1 MAVNLR
7 LDDRLEEALREHAAM
22 SGRSQQD
29 IMREAIAQYLGL
41 ATRVDMTD
49 AAVSRRRTALIPPR
63 RPYAP
68 PRRRLRLSE
77 GVTSLDLLDREER
90 L

>member
-49 AAVSRRRTALIPPR
+49 AAVSRRRAGLIPPR

-68 PRRRLRLSE
+68 RRRLRLSD
-77 GVTSLDLLDREER
+77 GVSSLELLDREER
-90 L
+90 F

>member
-7 LDDRLEEALREHAAM
+7 LDERLEQALREHAAT

-49 AAVSRRRTALIPPR
+49 AAVSRRRAALLAPR
-63 RPYAP
+63 KPYSP